1 MELYFYN
8 PKYELTNLGIL
19 KYSDKKPIN
28 NSIGFLILQIL
39 VKLNF
44 YS

>member
-8 PKYELTNLGIL
+8 PNYELTNLGFL
-19 KYSDKKPIN
+19 KYSNKKPID
-28 NSIGFLILQIL
+28 NSIGFLILQIQ
-39 VKLNF
+39 VKPNF